1 MTNSGVRVRLV
12 AFLVLSAIGIVYVA
26 GSFLGLTDRI
36 LGRGLTLQATLPDSG
51 GLFTGSEVT
60 YRGVKVGKVSA
71 MHVTRKGLLVTMA
84 LQEGTKIPLDT
95 KMHVHNLS
103 AVGEQYLD
111 FEPPDNKPPYAKAGD
126 VIAGDKDSLPMSEE
140 TLLTQMNSL
149 VTSVNRN
156 DLSTVIGEA
165 GTMFRGTA
173 NPLQRMVDSGS
184 HFVDEAAAN
193 QDDTIA
199 LLDTGQ
205 TVLKTQAKHE
215 KDIQSFATDLADLT
229 GTLKT
234 SDKDLRT
241 LLQGGPPAV
250 REVNSLLKGLEP
262 TLPVFLSNLVT
273 TNQVL
278 TANLP
283 ALEQMLVVFPHV
295 IAAGFTGTPGDGY
308 GHINLQFN
316 NSVPAC
322 TKGYKPPSQW
332 RPATDT
338 SDGPIYPAQC
348 RSGAPLEMRGFR
360 EAPQSGASGATGRSY
375 RVAPYDARTGVVDTG
390 SGQPLVV
397 DNGGGLQGVFGDDGW
412 KWMLMG
418 PEAAGD

>member
-1 MTNSGVRVRLV
+1 MTQGVKVRLI
-12 AFLVLSAIGIVYVA
+12 AFLVLSAVGIVYVA
-26 GSFLGLTDRI
+26 SSFLGITDRL
-36 LGRGLTLQATLPDSG
+36 LGRGLNIKATLPSSG

-60 YRGVKVGKVSA
+60 YRGLKVGKVSG
-71 MHVTRKGLLVTMA
+71 MDVTRKGLLVR
-84 LQEGTKIPLDT
+84 LSLKDGTRIPLDT

-111 FEPPDNKPPYAKAGD
+111 FEPPDNKPPYAKSGD
-126 VIAGDKDSLPMSEE
+126 VINGDADSLPTSEE
-140 TLLTQMNSL
+140 VLLTQMNAL
-149 VTSVNRN
+149 VDSVDRN
-156 DLSTVIGEA
+156 ELSTVIGEA

-184 HFVDEAAAN
+184 AFVDTAAAN
-193 QDDTIA
+193 SDATIT
-199 LLDTGQ
+199 LLDTGRS
-205 TVLKTQAKHE
+205 VLQTQADHE
-215 KDIQSFATDLADLT
+215 KDIQTFARGLADLT
-229 GTLKT
+229 GTLRT

-241 LLQGGPPAV
+241 ILQGGPPAV
-250 REVNSLLKGLEP
+250 REVDALLKGLEP

-278 TANLP
+278 TANVP

-348 RSGAPLEMRGFR
+348 RSGPPLDMRGFNH
-360 EAPQSGASGATGRSY
+360 APKSGAAASPG
-375 RVAPYDARTGVVDTG
+375 VA
-390 SGQPLVV
+390 
-397 DNGGGLQGVFGDDGW
+397 
-412 KWMLMG
+412 
-418 PEAAGD
+418 

>member
-1 MTNSGVRVRLV
+1 VTRGVKVRLV
-12 AFLVLSAIGIVYVA
+12 AFVVLSAVGLVYVA
-26 GSFLGLTDRI
+26 GSFLGITDRL
-36 LGRGLTLQATLPDSG
+36 LGRGLTIDATLPASG

-71 MHVTRKGLLVTMA
+71 MDVTRTGLRVRIA
-84 LQEGTKIPLDT
+84 LEDGTKIPLDS
-95 KMHVHNLS
+95 KMYVHNLS

-111 FEPPDNKPPYAKAGD
+111 FEPPDDKPPYAEAGD
-126 VIAGDKDSLPMSEE
+126 VIKGDESSLPTSEE
-140 TLLTQMNSL
+140 LLLTQMNAM
-149 VTSVNRN
+149 VQSV
-156 DLSTVIGEA
+156 DKDELATVIGEA

-173 NPLQRMVDSGS
+173 NPLQRMVDSGTQ
-184 HFVDEAAAN
+184 FVDAAAAST
-193 QDDTIA
+193 DDTIA
-199 LLDTGQ
+199 LLDTGR
-205 TVLKTQAKHE
+205 TVLQTQADHE
-215 KDIQSFATDLADLT
+215 KDISSFARDLADLT
-229 GTLKT
+229 GTLRT

-241 LLQGGPPAV
+241 ILQGGGPAV
-250 REVNSLLKGLEP
+250 REVDSLLKGLEP

-316 NSVPAC
+316 NSVPPC

-348 RSGAPLEMRGFR
+348 RSGPPLNMRGYSS
-360 EAPQSGASGATGRSY
+360 APKSGAAASPGSAS
-375 RVAPYDARTGVVDTG
+375 RVSTYDARTGRVDASDGQSLVMG
-390 SGQPLVV
+390 SG
-397 DNGGGLQGVFGDDGW
+397 GGPRTVFGDDSW
-412 KWMLMG
+412 KWMLTG
-418 PEAAGD
+418 PAAADD

>member
-1 MTNSGVRVRLV
+1 MTRGVKVRLI
-12 AFLVLSAIGIVYVA
+12 AFLVLSAVGIVYVA
-26 GSFLGLTDRI
+26 SSFLGLTDRL
-36 LGRGLTLQATLPDSG
+36 LGRGLTIDATLPTSG

-71 MHVTRKGLLVTMA
+71 MDVTPKGLRVRLA
-84 LQEGTKIPLDT
+84 LKDGTKIPLDS

-126 VIAGDKDSLPMSEE
+126 VINGDESSLPTSEE
-140 TLLTQMNSL
+140 VLLTQMNSL
-149 VTSVNRN
+149 VESV
-156 DLSTVIGEA
+156 DGAELSTVVGEA

-184 HFVDEAAAN
+184 QFVDAAAAN
-193 QDDTIA
+193 SDDTIT

-205 TVLKTQAKHE
+205 HRAADPGRPRAGHP
-215 KDIQSFATDLADLT
+215 DLRAGAGRPDRHAADLRQ
-229 GTLKT
+229 GHPHI
-234 SDKDLRT
+234 
-241 LLQGGPPAV
+241 LQGGAPAA

-278 TANLP
+278 TANIP

-316 NSVPAC
+316 NNVPPC

-338 SDGPIYPAQC
+338 SDAPIYPAQC
-348 RSGAPLEMRGFR
+348 RSGPPQEMRGFR
-360 EAPQSGASGATGRSY
+360 EAPKSGASASTGRAY
-375 RVAPYDARTGVVDTG
+375 RVGTVRCQDG
-390 SGQPLVV
+390 SGRPRQRAVAGRRAPEEDRARYSVTT
-397 DNGGGLQGVFGDDGW
+397 DGS
-412 KWMLMG
+412 G
-418 PEAAGD
+418 C

>member
-1 MTNSGVRVRLV
+1 MSHGVRVRLI
-12 AFLVLSAIGIVYVA
+12 AFLVLSAVGIVYVA
-26 GSFLGLTDRI
+26 SSFLGLTDRL
-36 LGRGLTLQATLPDSG
+36 LGRGLHIKATLPDSG
-51 GLFTGSEVT
+51 GLYTGSEVT
-60 YRGVKVGKVSA
+60 YRGVKVGKVSG
-71 MHVTRKGLLVTMA
+71 MHVTRKGLLLT
-84 LQEGTKIPLDT
+84 LNLEDGTKIPLDT

-111 FEPPDNKPPYAKAGD
+111 FEPPDDKPPYAKAGD
-126 VIAGDKDSLPMSEE
+126 TIAGDKSSLPMSEE

-149 VTSVNRN
+149 VSSVDSN

-193 QDDTIA
+193 QDATIA
-199 LLDTGQ
+199 LLNTGQ
-205 TVLKTQAKHE
+205 TVLKTQARHE
-215 KDIQSFATDLADLT
+215 QDIQAFARDLADLT
-229 GTLKT
+229 GTLRT
-234 SDKDLRT
+234 SDKDIRT
-241 LLQGGPPAV
+241 VLQGGPPAV

-316 NSVPAC
+316 NSVGPC

-338 SDGPIYPAQC
+338 TDAPIYPAQC
-348 RSGAPLEMRGFR
+348 QSGDPKEMRGFR
-360 EAPQSGASGATGRSY
+360 NAPQSGTSGATGRSY

-397 DNGGGLQGVFGDDGW
+397 ENGGGLQSVFGADGW

>member
-1 MTNSGVRVRLV
+1 MTRGIKVRLI
-12 AFLVLSAIGIVYVA
+12 AFVVLSAVGVVYVA
-26 GSFLGLTDRI
+26 GSFLGIVDRV
-36 LGRGLTLQATLPDSG
+36 LGRGVTIEATLPASG

-71 MHVTRKGLLVTMA
+71 MDVTPKGLRVRLA
-84 LQEGTKIPLDT
+84 LKDGTKIPLAS
-95 KMHVHNLS
+95 KIHVHNLS

-126 VIAGDKDSLPMSEE
+126 VIKGDESSLPTSEE
-140 TLLTQMNSL
+140 LLLTQMNAM
-149 VTSVNRN
+149 VQSV
-156 DLSTVIGEA
+156 DKKELATVIGEA

-173 NPLQRMVDSGS
+173 NPLQRMVDSGTQ
-184 HFVDEAAAN
+184 FVDAATASS
-193 QDDTIA
+193 DDTVT
-199 LLDTGQ
+199 LLKTGR
-205 TVLKTQAKHE
+205 TVLQTQADHE
-215 KDIQSFATDLADLT
+215 KDIQTFARGLADLT
-229 GTLKT
+229 GTLRT

-241 LLQGGPPAV
+241 ILQGGPPAV
-250 REVNSLLKGLEP
+250 REVDSLLKGLEP

-308 GHINLQFN
+308 GYINLQFN
-316 NSVPAC
+316 NSVPPC

-332 RPATDT
+332 KPATDMR
-338 SDGPIYPAQC
+338 DGPIYPARC
-348 RSGAPLEMRGFR
+348 KSGPPLNMRGYNYAPKSGA
-360 EAPQSGASGATGRSY
+360 AASPGNAY
-375 RVAPYDARTGVVDTG
+375 RVSTYDARTGRVDAG
-390 SGQPLVV
+390 DGQSLVIGT
-397 DNGGGLQGVFGDDGW
+397 GGGPRTVFGDDAW

-418 PEAAGD
+418 PVTADD

>member
-1 MTNSGVRVRLV
+1 
-12 AFLVLSAIGIVYVA
+12 
-26 GSFLGLTDRI
+26 
-36 LGRGLTLQATLPDSG
+36 
-51 GLFTGSEVT
+51 
-60 YRGVKVGKVSA
+60 
-71 MHVTRKGLLVTMA
+71 
-84 LQEGTKIPLDT
+84 
-95 KMHVHNLS
+95 
-103 AVGEQYLD
+103 
-111 FEPPDNKPPYAKAGD
+111 
-126 VIAGDKDSLPMSEE
+126 
-140 TLLTQMNSL
+140 
-149 VTSVNRN
+149 
-156 DLSTVIGEA
+156 
-165 GTMFRGTA
+165 
-173 NPLQRMVDSGS
+173 
-184 HFVDEAAAN
+184 
-193 QDDTIA
+193 
-199 LLDTGQ
+199 
-205 TVLKTQAKHE
+205 
-215 KDIQSFATDLADLT
+215 
-229 GTLKT
+229 LKT

-332 RPATDT
+332 RPATDM

-348 RSGAPLEMRGFR
+348 KSGAPLEMRGFR

>member
-1 MTNSGVRVRLV
+1 
-12 AFLVLSAIGIVYVA
+12 
-26 GSFLGLTDRI
+26 
-36 LGRGLTLQATLPDSG
+36 
-51 GLFTGSEVT
+51 
-60 YRGVKVGKVSA
+60 
-71 MHVTRKGLLVTMA
+71 
-84 LQEGTKIPLDT
+84 
-95 KMHVHNLS
+95 
-103 AVGEQYLD
+103 
-111 FEPPDNKPPYAKAGD
+111 
-126 VIAGDKDSLPMSEE
+126 
-140 TLLTQMNSL
+140 
-149 VTSVNRN
+149 
-156 DLSTVIGEA
+156 
-165 GTMFRGTA
+165 
-173 NPLQRMVDSGS
+173 
-184 HFVDEAAAN
+184 
-193 QDDTIA
+193 
-199 LLDTGQ
+199 
-205 TVLKTQAKHE
+205 VLKTQARHE
-215 KDIQSFATDLADLT
+215 QDIQAFARDLADLT
-229 GTLKT
+229 GTLRT
-234 SDKDLRT
+234 SDKDIRT
-241 LLQGGPPAV
+241 VLQGGPPAV

-316 NSVPAC
+316 NSVGPC

-338 SDGPIYPAQC
+338 TDAPIYPAQC
-348 RSGAPLEMRGFR
+348 QSGDPKEMRGFR
-360 EAPQSGASGATGRSY
+360 NAPQSGTSGATGRSY

-397 DNGGGLQGVFGDDGW
+397 ENGGGLQSVFGADGW